1 MNENLAQ
8 LFTRKRECQGLTLR
22 QVAEAIGT
30 SYSHLWEIE
39 NGKHANPTIKTL
51 AKLQDFYGVSTRE
64 LWAAVRNSL

>member
-8 LFTRKRECQGLTLR
+8 LFTRKRECKGLTLR

-30 SYSHLWEIE
+30 SYSHLWDIE
-39 NGKHANPTIKTL
+39 NGNHANPTIKTL